1 MKNAENQCNFHYKR
15 TVIVLLLIVR
25 AKHLLEPG
33 FTTPPMILGIFG
45 TNWSM
50 YMEFRGA
57 NYKS

>member
-1 MKNAENQCNFHYKR
+1 MKNAENQCNFQYKR

-25 AKHLLEPG
+25 AKNLLEPR
-33 FTTPPMILGIFG
+33 F

>member
-1 MKNAENQCNFHYKR
+1 MKNAENQCNFQYKR

-25 AKHLLEPG
+25 AKNLLEPR
-33 FTTPPMILGIFG
+33 FT
-45 TNWSM
+45 M